1 MVNDFSRRCSSAKN
15 FGFLSIRLKRGER
28 LFFFLVTIIYVILR
42 TTLDNGLYSIT
53 RNHDDK
59 TIGRLYDKTI
69 GSSIRWYIFFEFK
82 FTYPPCTL
90 DGLVLSRAVN
100 DY

>member
-15 FGFLSIRLKRGER
+15 FGFLSIRLKRGE

-53 RNHDDK
+53 QYHV
-59 TIGRLYDKTI
+59 LYDKTI

-82 FTYPPCTL
+82 FAYPPCTL
-90 DGLVLSRAVN
+90 DGVVLSRAAN